1 MVFSFAQITDML
13 SILRT
18 HELVFIATQGG
29 VSSLTA
35 ADKAILLAA
44 GIDVNK
50 FTNAQ
55 GVVEHAF
62 LFGILAT
69 AIGDSRAKKMSYAQ
83 FQKFLASGGYV
94 PLNAAQRYALA
105 QMKTRAYN
113 DITNLGNRMRNAVS
127 NTVVNNNRQ
136 RAAMVQ
142 KMIRSKTLKAIELRQ
157 SARTLAS
164 ELANASKDWEVDWQ
178 RIASYLMHEAYNTGR
193 ASAIEQEAGPNAE
206 VYFDVYPG
214 ACQRC
219 RELYL
224 TDPDDPNSEPK
235 VFKLSEIRANGSN
248 IGRKVAQ
255 WLPSIEPTHPYC
267 RCTLEWKRPDRAWD
281 PATRAFTKVI
291 KKVSKNPKLQGVK
304 YNIKIT
310 KAEED
315 A

>member
-1 MVFSFAQITDML
+1 MVFNFQQIQDML
-13 SILRT
+13 SILRR
-18 HELVFIATQGG
+18 HELVFIATQVGP
-29 VSSLTA
+29 SYLTPQ
-35 ADKAILLAA
+35 DKAILLAA
-44 GIDVNK
+44 GIDLNK
-50 FTNAQ
+50 FTDSNGIIQ
-55 GVVEHAF
+55 HAF
-62 LFGILAT
+62 QFGILAT
-69 AIGDSRAKKMSYAQ
+69 AIGSKRAKGMTYAQ

-94 PLNAAQRYALA
+94 PLTSAQRYALA

-127 NTVVNNNRQ
+127 NTVVNNNRK
-136 RAAMVQ
+136 RAAMVK

-157 SARTLAS
+157 SARQLAS
-164 ELANASKDWEVDWQ
+164 ELAEASQDWEVDWQ

-193 ASAIEQEAGPNAE
+193 AAAIEEEAGPNAE

-235 VFKLSEIRANGSN
+235 IFNLSALRANGSN

-281 PATRAFTKVI
+281 PNVRAFTKVI

-304 YNIKIT
+304 LNIKVT
-310 KAEED
+310 KG
-315 A
+315 

>member
-1 MVFSFAQITDML
+1 MIFNFNQIQDML
-13 SILRT
+13 SILRS
-18 HELVFIATQGG
+18 HELVFIATQIGP
-29 VSSLTA
+29 SYLTA
-35 ADKAILLAA
+35 TDKAVLLAA
-44 GIDVNK
+44 GVDLNK
-50 FTNAQ
+50 FTDAN

-69 AIGDSRAKKMSYAQ
+69 AISDSRAKKMTYQQ

-94 PLNAAQRYALA
+94 PLTKQQQYALA

-127 NTVVNNNRQ
+127 NTVVNNNRKQ
-136 RAAMVQ
+136 AALVQ
-142 KMIRSKTLKAIELRQ
+142 KMIRGKVLKAIELRQ
-157 SARTLAS
+157 SARQLAS
-164 ELANASKDWEVDWQ
+164 ELANASQDWEVDWQ

-193 ASAIEQEAGPNAE
+193 AAAIEEAAGPDAE

-224 TDPDDPNSEPK
+224 TDPDNPDSEPK
-235 VFKLSEIRANGSN
+235 IFKLSDIRANGSN

-304 YNIKIT
+304 LNIKVT
-310 KAEED
+310 KG
-315 A
+315 

>member
-1 MVFSFAQITDML
+1 MYFNFSQIQDML
-13 SILRT
+13 SILRS
-18 HELVFIATQGG
+18 HELVFVATQVGP
-29 VSSLTA
+29 SYLTA
-35 ADKAILLAA
+35 ADKAILLAS
-44 GIDVNK
+44 GIDLNK
-50 FTNAQ
+50 QKT
-55 GVVEHAF
+55 AF
-62 LFGILAT
+62 LFGILAS
-69 AIGDSRAKKMSYAQ
+69 AIGDKRAKKMSYQQ

-94 PLNAAQRYALA
+94 PITEQQRYALA

-127 NTVVNNNRQ
+127 NTVVNNNRK
-136 RAAMVQ
+136 RAAMVK

-157 SARTLAS
+157 SARQLAA
-164 ELANASKDWEVDWQ
+164 ELAEASQDWEVDWQ

-193 ASAIEQEAGPNAE
+193 AAAIEEEAGPNAE

-214 ACQRC
+214 ACKRC

-235 VFKLSEIRANGSN
+235 IFNLAALRANGSN

-281 PATRAFTKVI
+281 SNVRAFTKVI

-304 YNIKIT
+304 LNIKVT
-310 KAEED
+310 KG
-315 A
+315 

>member
-1 MVFSFAQITDML
+1 MIFNFAQIQDML
-13 SILRT
+13 AILRS
-18 HELVFIATQGG
+18 HELVFVATQVGP
-29 VSSLTA
+29 SYLTA
-35 ADKAILLAA
+35 ADKAILLAS
-44 GIDVNK
+44 GVDLNK
-50 FTNAQ
+50 FTDAN

-69 AIGDSRAKKMSYAQ
+69 AIGDKRAKKMTYQQ

-94 PLNAAQRYALA
+94 PLTEQQRFALA

-113 DITNLGNRMRNAVS
+113 DITNLGNRMRNAVT
-127 NTVVNNNRQ
+127 NVVVNNNRQ
-136 RAAMVQ
+136 RAALAQ
-142 KMIRSKTLKAIELRQ
+142 KMIRSKVIKAIELRQ
-157 SARTLAS
+157 SASQLAS
-164 ELANASKDWEVDWQ
+164 ELANASQDWEVDWQ

-193 ASAIEQEAGPNAE
+193 AAAIEQEAGPDAE

-224 TDPDDPNSEPK
+224 TDPNNPDSEPK
-235 VFKLSEIRANGSN
+235 IFKLSDIRENGSN

-281 PATRAFTKVI
+281 PATHAFTKVI

-304 YNIKIT
+304 LNIKVT
-310 KAEED
+310 KG
-315 A
+315 